1 MKTVVIGMLGV
12 TLDAM
17 KTRGDRWD
25 RWRPTVDVCRHEG
38 LVVDR
43 FELLYQSKF
52 ETLAKQITKDILSVS
67 PGTRVCPHHLEI
79 VDPWDFEEVYAALH
93 DFAAKYSFHQGKERY
108 LVHISTGTHVVQIC
122 QFLLTESRHI
132 PGQLLQTS
140 PPRKQGGVGSYSI
153 IDLDLSKYDRLASRF
168 KLEQRESRDF
178 LKSGI
183 ATKNKAF
190 NKQIDRIE
198 QVAIASK
205 SPLLLMGPTGA
216 GKSHL
221 ARRVYELK
229 KLRGQVAGPFV
240 EVNCAT
246 IRGDGAMSTLFGHKR
261 GAFTGA
267 SGPREGLLREANGG
281 ILFLD
286 EIGELGLEE
295 QAMLLRAIEEKRF
308 FPVGADKESE
318 SDFQL
323 ISGTNRDLRAA
334 VANGTFRDD
343 LLARINL
350 WAFQLPALRER
361 PEDMEPNLDYEIERW
376 AETHGERV
384 TMNHEARKLFLDF
397 ARASTTSW
405 TGNFRDY
412 SAAFERM
419 ATLAEGGRITASGVK
434 EEIER
439 LKGSWERPALGS
451 GEDILPRFLGADII
465 AGLDL
470 FDRVQLAEV
479 LRVCA
484 AASSLSEAGRALFAE
499 SRKKRSSVND
509 ADRVRKYLARF
520 SLSWSAGVG
529 VRESPTSIPTPI
541 ANNAPTISASTLQ
554 RRS

>member
-1 MKTVVIGMLGV
+1 MKTIVIGMLGV

-17 KTRGDRWD
+17 KKRGDRWLQ
-25 RWRPTVDVCRHEG
+25 WRPTVDVCRHED
-38 LVVDR
+38 LVIDR

-52 ETLAKQITKDILSVS
+52 EKLAEQITKDIRSVS
-67 PGTRVCPHHLEI
+67 PETQVCPHHLEI
-79 VDPWDFEEVYAALH
+79 DDPWDFEEVYGALH
-93 DFAAKYSFHQGKERY
+93 DFASKYAFEQSKERY
-108 LVHISTGTHVVQIC
+108 LVHITTGTHVAQIC

-140 PPRKQGGVGSYSI
+140 PARQKGNVGSYSI
-153 IDLDLSKYDRLASRF
+153 IDLDLSKYDKLASRF

-190 NKQIDRIE
+190 NKQIERIE

-229 KLRGQVAGPFV
+229 KLRGQVSGPFV

-246 IRGDGAMSTLFGHKR
+246 IRGDGAMSTLFGHKK

-267 SGPREGLLREANGG
+267 SVSREGLLREANGG

-308 FPVGADKESE
+308 LPVGADREAE

-323 ISGTNRDLRAA
+323 ISGTNRDLRGS
-334 VANGTFRDD
+334 VAEGTFRDD

-350 WAFQLPALRER
+350 WAFHLPALRQR
-361 PEDMEPNLDYEIERW
+361 PEDMEPNLEYEMDRW
-376 AETHGERV
+376 VATHGQRV
-384 TMNHEARKLFLDF
+384 TFNREARKIFLDF
-397 ARASTTSW
+397 AVAPSTLWS
-405 TGNFRDY
+405 GNFRDY

-419 ATLAEGGRITASGVK
+419 ATLAEGGRITPSGVK

-439 LKGSWERPALGS
+439 LKESWDRPGVGE
-451 GEDILPRFLGADII
+451 GEDILQRFLGADLI
-465 AGLDL
+465 ADLDL

-484 AASSLSEAGRALFAE
+484 SSHSLSEAGRTLFAE

-509 ADRVRKYLARF
+509 ADRVRKYLARY
-520 SLSWSAGVG
+520 SLSWSD
-529 VRESPTSIPTPI
+529 
-541 ANNAPTISASTLQ
+541 IS
-554 RRS
+554 